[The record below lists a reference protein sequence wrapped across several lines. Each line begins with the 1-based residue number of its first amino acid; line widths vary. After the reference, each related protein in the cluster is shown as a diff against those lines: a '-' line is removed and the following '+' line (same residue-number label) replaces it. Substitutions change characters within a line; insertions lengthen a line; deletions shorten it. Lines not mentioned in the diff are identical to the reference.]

1 MERPILIES
10 ASKLP
15 GVLNLPD
22 GAAVGVVM
30 VHGWGGYRTGP
41 HRIFVNTSAALAE
54 RCIASLRFDL
64 RGRGA
69 SLESNRK
76 TDLDGM
82 IDDALAAVA
91 FMRGHPGIERVFLLG
106 ICSGGNVT
114 LGAASLDKSLDGI
127 ILWSTPLFAPFK
139 TKSQAAQRR
148 NLLLAEYARKLFRSE
163 TYLKLIKGKLNLRLI
178 RRIIFGKEQQPASG
192 GRNPKDS
199 RRDIMSDL
207 DGFTGPALFIYGS
220 LDDDAI
226 GAPEFYR
233 EWCGEH
239 GVPAVFHTVQ
249 GANHSYYSV
258 AWEREVIEHTTNWME
273 SLNGS

>member
-15 GVLNLPD
+15 GMLNLPD
-22 GAAVGVVM
+22 GATAGVVM
-30 VHGWGGYRTGP
+30 IHGWGGYRTGP
-41 HRIFVNTSAALAE
+41 HRILVNTSAALA
-54 RCIASLRFDL
+54 RRGIASLRFDL

-69 SLESNRK
+69 SLEPDCE

-82 IDDALAAVA
+82 IDDALAAVRW
-91 FMRGHPGIERVFLLG
+91 MREHPGIESVFLLG

-139 TKSQAAQRR
+139 TKGQAAQRR
-148 NLLLAEYARKLFRSE
+148 NLVLAEYARKLLRPE
-163 TYLKLIKGKLNLRLI
+163 TYLKLIKGKLNLGLI
-178 RRIIFGKEQQPASG
+178 RRIIFGKEQQPAGS

-207 DGFTGPALFIYGS
+207 DGFAGPALFIYGS
-220 LDDDAI
+220 LDDEAI

-239 GVPAVFHTVQ
+239 GVPAAFHTVQ

-258 AWEREVIEHTTNWME
+258 AWEREVIEQTIDWME
-273 SLNGS
+273 SPNGR